1 MPYAMSNTGKGLV
14 GALALTLGAMGAV
27 QFAFGRDVTDGVP
40 SLSAVSDTA
49 VNREGKTDRAPHV
62 TTPAAPTQTISV
74 QLNGFTDT
82 TIVMRIPLAQDAR
95 SSSPTPLLTT
105 PDPHKH
111 AVACEAMVS
120 VLTDVAKQ
128 LPPGRCV
135 T

>member
-1 MPYAMSNTGKGLV
+1 MTYAMSNTGKGLV
-14 GALALTLGAMGAV
+14 GALALTLGAMGAA
-27 QFAFGRDVTDGVP
+27 QLAFGRDVTDVIP

-49 VNREGKTDRAPHV
+49 VNREGKTDRGPRV

-74 QLNGFTDT
+74 QLNGFIDT
-82 TIVMRIPLAQDAR
+82 TIVMRIPLTQDAR

-105 PDPHKH
+105 PDLQKH